1 MLGAQLKMFSA
12 KDFFLDQ
19 NYSKCSFS
27 QMKNAT
33 FISEDTLRVKAACGT
48 APLRATAWEGRK
60 AEQSSQ
66 L

>member
-33 FISEDTLRVKAACGT
+33 FISEDTLRVKAALWNSTTTCNH
-48 APLRATAWEGRK
+48 LGRK
-60 AEQSSQ
+60 KG
-66 L
+66 